1 MMLNRYKYNAI
12 FIKDF
17 IFLAYITTL
26 LKNPNPLVKFIAHQF
41 KRLPKNRKQLKL
53 LKFLNQSIY
62 IFCKQRREILGFKFQ
77 ITGRLNRRRRT
88 HKWVFQKGILSLQT
102 HESRVEYAYSEG
114 FTRRGLIGIHLWFF
128 YKKQFSILL
137 KKKLIQY
144 LFYSK
149 YKKNINFL
157 NKDFKNLINKQQF
170 KNKKN
175 LFKKNFKNHQNT
187 FLNAKTK
194 SKKISK
200 K

>member
-1 MMLNRYKYNAI
+1 MLNRYKYNAI

-157 NKDFKNLINKQQF
+157 NKDFKNLTNKQQYKSKKILLKKKF
-170 KNKKN
+170 KTHPNI
-175 LFKKNFKNHQNT
+175 
-187 FLNAKTK
+187 FLNVKTK